1 MPLVKPEGSEPLILS
16 DTLGIVNDGE
26 VGVERGKRGDFFRE
40 LSEIMANCEYSK
52 KGKERPLR
60 PEEEEDK

>member
-1 MPLVKPEGSEPLILS
+1 MPFKKLESEPLILN

-26 VGVERGKRGDFFRE
+26 LGVERGKHGDLFQI
-40 LSEIMANCEYSK
+40 SEIIGLEYSK

-60 PEEEEDK
+60 PEGK